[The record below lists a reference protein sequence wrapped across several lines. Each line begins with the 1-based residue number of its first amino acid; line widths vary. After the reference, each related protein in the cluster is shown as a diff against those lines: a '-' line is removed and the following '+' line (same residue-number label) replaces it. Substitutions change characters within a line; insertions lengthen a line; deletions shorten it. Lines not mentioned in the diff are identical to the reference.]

1 MPCER
6 CYRRSPETRDVAA
19 LDAARQ
25 DAPRSRFPLLAYAW
39 VAYADDPEHGTLY
52 LEIAYG
58 GAPEGA
64 PGDEYLLGGIHEEAF
79 ELAVVMASA
88 PRVRLADAIA
98 DGDTEDHRPQVASA
112 RTEARSGL
120 WRV

>member
-1 MPCER
+1 MTCEQ
-6 CYRRSPETRDVAA
+6 CHRRPPLPSRLADLEAV
-19 LDAARQ
+19 RQ

-39 VAYADDPEHGTLY
+39 TPYDDDPDHGTLL

-58 GAPEGA
+58 GADEGA
-64 PGDEYLLGGIHEEAF
+64 PGDEYLLGGVHVGGF
-79 ELAVVMASA
+79 DWRVVMAAA

-98 DGDTEDHRPQVASA
+98 DGDTVDHRREAASA
-112 RTEARSGL
+112 RTEARGGL